1 MLDMKFIRA
10 NPDLIRETL
19 RKKRVEVDLDR
30 ILGLDEERRA
40 ILMRVE
46 ALKARRNSVS
56 EQVGKL
62 KKAGLDAT
70 AVIEEMRLAG
80 DEIKALDEQLRG
92 VEEEL
97 NGLLLIVPNVPDPDA
112 PVGEDESGN
121 IEIRRWGTAREFDF
135 EPKAHWD
142 VGTALGIL
150 DFDRAGKITGARFT
164 VQKGAAARLSRA
176 LISFMLDF
184 HVTRHGY
191 TEISPPLM
199 VNRAS
204 MTGSGQFPKFREDVF
219 ALTPQEYF
227 LIPTAEVPLVNL
239 HRDDILKAEE
249 LPINYVAY
257 TPCFRSEAGAAGRDT
272 RGLIRQHQFDKV
284 EMVMFARPEEST
296 AALDRIV
303 RQAEEVLEALGIPY
317 RVLYM
322 CTGDMGFTQAKKFDL
337 EIWMP
342 SYGRYVEISSASNCG
357 DFQGRRANIRFR
369 NESGKLE
376 FVHTLN
382 ASGVAVGRTL
392 AAILENFQEADGSVT
407 IPEALRPYLGG
418 LERITA
424 EG

>member
-19 RKKRVEVDLDR
+19 RQKRVEVDLDR
-30 ILGLDEERRA
+30 ILSLDEERRS
-40 ILMRVE
+40 ILSRVE
-46 ALKARRNSVS
+46 ALKARRNSAS
-56 EQVGKL
+56 EQVGRL
-62 KKAGLDAT
+62 KKTGQDAT
-70 AVIEEMRLAG
+70 AVIEEMRLVG
-80 DEIKALDEQLRG
+80 DEIKALDDRLRG

-97 NGLLLIVPNVPDPDA
+97 NYLLLTVPNIPDPDV

-121 IEIRRWGTAREFDF
+121 IEVRRWGAPRAFDF
-135 EPKAHWD
+135 EPKAHWEI
-142 VGTALGIL
+142 GAALGIL

-164 VQKGAAARLSRA
+164 VQKGAAARISRA
-176 LISFMLDF
+176 LISFMIDL

-191 TEISPPLM
+191 TEVSPPLM

-204 MTGSGQFPKFREDVF
+204 MTGSGQFPKFQEDVF

-239 HRDDILKAEE
+239 HRDEVIKAED
-249 LPINYVAY
+249 LPLNYVAY

-284 EMVMFARPEEST
+284 EMVKITRPEESN

-303 RQAEEVLEALGIPY
+303 REAEEVLEALGIPY

-357 DFQGRRANIRFR
+357 DFQGRRANIRLR
-369 NESGKLE
+369 NEAGKLE

-392 AAILENFQEADGSVT
+392 AAILENYQQAGGSVV

-418 LERITA
+418 VERI
-424 EG
+424 G